1 MEKVNIPYS
10 AKCPNAACSRSNTC
24 ARHAY
29 YLEALKAKDYF
40 EVMNLGCLVSDG
52 APCPYHLTAQK
63 QRWARGFTR
72 LYASIP
78 HGSVHYFYMYT
89 PYTKRR
95 FYKARN
101 GEVLIRPEEQ
111 QELLAAFKRCGADIN
126 LDFDAYEDHAVL
138 IED

>member
-29 YLEALKAKDYF
+29 YLAALKEKDCF
-40 EVMNLGCLVSDG
+40 QVMNLELLLADG
-52 APCPYHLTAQK
+52 APCPYHLTALK

-95 FYKARN
+95 FYKARK
-101 GEVLIRPEEQ
+101 GEVLISLEDQ
-111 QELLAAFKRCGADIN
+111 QQLLAAFKRCGADMS
-126 LDFDAYEDHAVL
+126 LDFDGYEEHDVL

>member
-40 EVMNLGCLVSDG
+40 EVMNLGRLVPDG

-63 QRWARGFTR
+63 QRCSGLHPSLC
-72 LYASIP
+72 LYPSRQRTLFL
-78 HGSVHYFYMYT
+78 HVHSLYQA
-89 PYTKRR
+89 P
-95 FYKARN
+95 
-101 GEVLIRPEEQ
+101 
-111 QELLAAFKRCGADIN
+111 LL
-126 LDFDAYEDHAVL
+126 
-138 IED
+138 

>member
-40 EVMNLGCLVSDG
+40 EVMNLGRLVPDG

-101 GEVLIRPEEQ
+101 G
-111 QELLAAFKRCGADIN
+111 
-126 LDFDAYEDHAVL
+126 
-138 IED
+138 